1 MKIGDLIECVATRE
15 RGTITSSRT
24 TFGGTETAVVI
35 TYGIHWFS
43 SNLNMPTWT
52 YVDQLKV
59 IEPCG

>member
-1 MKIGDLIECVATRE
+1 MKIGDLIECVETHE
-15 RGTITSSRT
+15 RGTIISSRT
-24 TFGGTETAVVI
+24 NLGGEALSVVI
-35 TYGIHWFS
+35 TYGIDWFS